1 MKSSCYRLNG
11 QFGFKNL
18 TRFEEPI
25 SDLPPPGYV
34 LVKTKS
40 VALNYRDLLI
50 LEGQYDPR
58 IPLNCVP
65 CSDMSGEIVSVGQDI
80 QELNVGDQVVSTF
93 YQWPESSGL
102 EEKIR
107 FYRTLGGP
115 LDGVLSE
122 YRMYPHWGVAKYPSY
137 LTHDEAATI
146 PCSGVSAWHAIFD
159 PDNPVLPGDTV
170 VIIGS
175 GGVATYALKL
185 ALLAGA
191 QVIMITRS
199 QDKAK
204 QLQTLGAHHVIVST
218 DHPHWSKAVKDINPF
233 GADRIIELGG
243 SGTLTESIKATRVK
257 GAIYLLGVVAEP
269 TDITDKTIKRLLM
282 YGITLKGILV
292 GSRSLQLKLMRCMDK
307 NQLKPLIGKT
317 FAWDDVI
324 SAFEYL
330 RSAKHLGKIIIK
342 L

>member
-1 MKSSCYRLNG
+1 MKSTCYRLNG

-18 TRFEEPI
+18 TRYEEPI

-58 IPLNCVP
+58 IPLDCIP
-65 CSDMSGEIVSVGQDI
+65 CSDMAGEIVSVGQNI
-80 QELNVGDQVVSTF
+80 NELKAGDQVVSTF
-93 YQWPESSGL
+93 YQWPEGSGL
-102 EEKIR
+102 EQKIR
-107 FYRTLGGP
+107 FYHTLGGP

-122 YRMYPHWGVAKYPSY
+122 YRLYPHWGVSKYPAH
-137 LTHDEAATI
+137 LTSEEAATI
-146 PCSGVSAWHAIFD
+146 PCAGVSAWHAVFD
-159 PDNPVLPGDTV
+159 PDHPTQPGDTI

-175 GGVATYALKL
+175 GGVGIYALKL

-191 QVIMITRS
+191 QVVMITRTH
-199 QDKAK
+199 DKVAK
-204 QLQTLGAHHVIVST
+204 LKALGAHHVIVQAE
-218 DHPHWSKAVKDINPF
+218 HPEWSDALREINPQ
-233 GADRIIELGG
+233 GADRVIELGG
-243 SGTLTESIKATRVK
+243 TGTLTQSIRSTRLK
-257 GAIYLLGVVAEP
+257 GAIYLLGVVADP
-269 TDITDKTIKRLLM
+269 ADITDKTMKRLLM

-292 GSRSLQLKLMRCMDK
+292 GGRSLQLKLMRCMDK
-307 NQLKPLIGKT
+307 NQLRPLIDKT
-317 FAWDDVI
+317 FAWDDAI

-330 RSAKHLGKIIIK
+330 RSAKHLGKIIIN